1 MRILK
6 DKVAVITGAGSG
18 IGRAIALALAD
29 AGTHVVVSDIQEAP
43 ARKVAEEVRSR
54 GVRALAVVCDVAKH
68 ESVVELADRAYAEF
82 GRVDILCNNAG
93 ISWRPFRNIWDAT
106 MADWHRIF
114 GVNLFGVIHG
124 LDVFIPRMRKQP
136 GEKHI
141 VNTASLA
148 ALQPMEGHA
157 PYSSSKAA
165 VAGLSESIAM
175 DLEPEGFGV
184 TILCPG
190 HVETNLTANTLHI
203 QGGDHSDGARRF
215 DPVELKT
222 MKRFGAFGL
231 DSAEPVGVM
240 VRNAI
245 LNNQL
250 YLHTVALP
258 SELVAERVYKLYG
271 SQAVGKA

>member
-1 MRILK
+1 MQILK

-18 IGRAIALALAD
+18 IGRAMALALAE
-29 AGTHVVVSDIQEAP
+29 AGTHVVVSDIQEAS
-43 ARKVAEEVRSR
+43 AQKVADEVRAH
-54 GVRALAVVCDVAKH
+54 GVRAIAVVCDVAKR

-106 MADWHRIF
+106 MDDWHRVL

-136 GEKHI
+136 GEKHV
-141 VNTASLA
+141 VNTSSLA
-148 ALQPMEGHA
+148 AFQPMEGHA
-157 PYSSSKAA
+157 PYSASKAA

-184 TILCPG
+184 TILCPS
-190 HVETNLTANTLHI
+190 HVDTNLTANTLHV
-203 QGGDHSDGARRF
+203 QGGNHDDGARRF

-222 MKRFGAFGL
+222 MKRFATFGL
-231 DSAEPVGVM
+231 DSAEPVGAM

-245 LNNQL
+245 LTNQL
-250 YLHTVALP
+250 YLHTVPLP
-258 SELVAERVYKLYG
+258 EELVAERIEKLYG
-271 SQAVGKA
+271 TRTHGKA